1 MPEPDDRQ
9 QASRQVMDT
18 LVLVSF
24 SVIASLTRVAA
35 ANDLSLTQLRLMA
48 ILRDREPGMAELAD
62 YLGLER
68 SSVSGLI
75 DRAVARGLV
84 RRESSRD
91 DGRAVR
97 VRLTAEGRRLA
108 SVGAE
113 EAGVLL
119 LPMLD
124 ELSSAEQ
131 ARLGVLLGAVLA
143 SDPAANAG

>member
-9 QASRQVMDT
+9 EANRQVMDT

-24 SVIASLTRVAA
+24 NVIASLTRVAA
-35 ANDLSLTQLRLMA
+35 AHDLSLTQLRLMA

-84 RRESSRD
+84 RRAASRD

-97 VRLTAEGRRLA
+97 VRLTAEGRRMA
-108 SVGAE
+108 AVGAQ
-113 EAGVLL
+113 EASALL
-119 LPMLD
+119 LPMLG
-124 ELSSAEQ
+124 ELSPGEQ

-143 SDPAANAG
+143 GDPAANAG